1 MKKILM
7 ILCVAA
13 MFCMTACEGE
23 KHTKITSKSTTPA
36 ETTTKKQGGLV
47 IEDEYNADEDDE
59 NAIDFNDIFKDV
71 SYTDTPA
78 ATQPVVTTKPD
89 ADESDKPDSSKTT
102 TTVKKDD
109 KVTTTTSKKETNK
122 TTTTTTKPSTI
133 TTTTTKKPV
142 ESTNTGSGL
151 DVEDTAPNDNLDWG
165 PLVPIN

>member
-71 SYTDTPA
+71 SYTDTPT
-78 ATQPVVTTKPD
+78 ATQPVVTT
-89 ADESDKPDSSKTT
+89 
-102 TTVKKDD
+102 
-109 KVTTTTSKKETNK
+109 TTTSAKV
-122 TTTTTTKPSTI
+122 SDIRI
-133 TTTTTKKPV
+133 TRN
-142 ESTNTGSGL
+142 EM
-151 DVEDTAPNDNLDWG
+151 
-165 PLVPIN
+165 LVNAGEGV